1 MKTILSLTATVT
13 LLGLISLAVAESKAT
28 KSTKPAPSTAST
40 KPAPSTASTKPAPS
54 TASTK
59 PAPSTASTKP
69 APLAESAKMPAKS
82 EGSAISKSASV
93 KPRSKGATAAPAG
106 DPKTE
111 KPVAKNPLTP
121 AQEDKLLVLLN
132 DGTLEELDAIPG
144 VASTRADSIISARP
158 YASVHEIILVEG
170 VGNATFEKILAHGK
184 TLNQRPVVAEANRK
198 S

>member
-40 KPAPSTASTKPAPS
+40 KPAPS
-54 TASTK
+54 
-59 PAPSTASTKP
+59 
-69 APLAESAKMPAKS
+69 AESAKMPAKS

>member
-1 MKTILSLTATVT
+1 MKTILSLTATIT

-28 KSTKPAPSTAST
+28 KSTKAAPSAASTKPTPSAAST
-40 KPAPSTASTKPAPS
+40 KPAPSADSGKTT
-54 TASTK
+54 
-59 PAPSTASTKP
+59 
-69 APLAESAKMPAKS
+69 AKS
-82 EGSAISKSASV
+82 EGSATSKSASAN
-93 KPRSKGATAAPAG
+93 PRSKGASSAPAG
-106 DPKTE
+106 EKATE

-132 DGTLEELDAIPG
+132 EGTLEELDAIPG

-184 TLNQRPVVAEANRK
+184 TLTQRPVVAETNRK